1 MMDDKVNNAG
11 VAEATEIPD
20 LACYMQAVIEQLET
34 DKKRSAVHTYTYAL
48 KSVTEFCGGEGTP
61 MPVDELFMPGRL
73 KEYEEWMKLEGA
85 KKRKSEK
92 EVTNKEGAKKR
103 SSEKEVTNKE
113 DARKRSTEKEV
124 TNKESARKRSTEKEG
139 MDKKGGEPKGLSL
152 NTISTYMRNLKA
164 VYNRL
169 TYEKVLPYNAKLFD
183 DVYTKVESQ
192 TKRALEAE
200 QMNTL
205 LHADFEKLPKGVQ
218 CALAYFLLMFLFRGM
233 PFIDLAYLRKQDV
246 KGNKIVYSRHKTRRQ
261 MTVRI
266 PKEAE
271 GLMEEFRNKNPDSIY
286 LFPILDV
293 ESSMDGWN
301 RKDRKNG
308 KSGKN
313 RKDGQG
319 GNGEK
324 MKKDK
329 ELYTAY
335 LRVLRNFNR
344 KLERIAALLLPGV
357 KLSSY
362 TPRHTWATLAFH
374 SGVSIGIIC
383 KALGHSSIKVTETYL
398 KPFENEKV
406 DAVNDELIISVTQ
419 CNEEKKAA

>member
-1 MMDDKVNNAG
+1 MDGKEKNG
-11 VAEATEIPD
+11 EVAAAMKIPD
-20 LACYMQAVIEQLET
+20 LASYMQAVIEQLEA

-48 KSVTEFCGGEGTP
+48 KSVTEFYGGEGTP
-61 MPVDELFMPGRL
+61 MPVDEVFTPGRL
-73 KEYEEWMKLEGA
+73 KEYEEWMKLEGMR
-85 KKRKSEK
+85 KK
-92 EVTNKEGAKKR
+92 N
-103 SSEKEVTNKE
+103 
-113 DARKRSTEKEV
+113 
-124 TNKESARKRSTEKEG
+124 
-139 MDKKGGEPKGLSL
+139 GEPKGLSL

-169 TYEKVLPYNAKLFD
+169 ADEKVLPYQSKLFD

-200 QMNTL
+200 QMSTL
-205 LHADFEKLPKGVQ
+205 LHADMGELPKGVR
-218 CALAYFLLMFLFRGM
+218 CALAYFVLMFLFRGM

-246 KGNKIVYSRHKTRRQ
+246 KGKCIVYSRHKTGRQ

-271 GLMEEFRNKNPDSIY
+271 ELMEEFRNKNTGSIY
-286 LFPILDV
+286 LFPILD
-293 ESSMDGWN
+293 EE
-301 RKDRKNG
+301 NG
-308 KSGKN
+308 KGGWSKRDGQG

-319 GNGEK
+319 GDNGRDRSSGK
-324 MKKDK
+324 VKKDK
-329 ELYTAY
+329 ELYMDY
-335 LRVLRNFNR
+335 LRALRNFNL
-344 KLERIAALLLPGV
+344 KLGKIAALLLPGV

-406 DAVNDELIISVTQ
+406 DAANDELIISVTA
-419 CNEEKKAA
+419 CNGEKKVA

>member
-1 MMDDKVNNAG
+1 MDEKEKNAG
-11 VAEATEIPD
+11 GTLTTNLSD
-20 LACYMQAVIEQLET
+20 LACYMQSVIGQLEA

-48 KSVTEFCGGEGTP
+48 KSVTEFYGGEGTP
-61 MPVDELFMPGRL
+61 MPVGEVFTPGRL

-85 KKRKSEK
+85 RKRSSG
-92 EVTNKEGAKKR
+92 KEGAQKIDR
-103 SSEKEVTNKE
+103 
-113 DARKRSTEKEV
+113 
-124 TNKESARKRSTEKEG
+124 G
-139 MDKKGGEPKGLSL
+139 PKGLSL
-152 NTISTYMRNLKA
+152 NTISTYMRDLKA

-169 TYEKVLPYNAKLFD
+169 ADEKVLAYNSKLFD

-205 LHADFEKLPKGVQ
+205 LHTDIEELPGGVR

-246 KGNKIVYSRHKTRRQ
+246 KGRCIVYSRHKTGRQ
-261 MTVRI
+261 MAVRI
-266 PKEAE
+266 PKEAA
-271 GLMEEFRNKNPDSIY
+271 GLMEEFRNMNPGSVY
-286 LFPILDV
+286 LFPILN
-293 ESSMDGWN
+293 EEDGQEG
-301 RKDRKNG
+301 RSKRDEQG
-308 KSGKN
+308 

-319 GNGEK
+319 RDNGK
-324 MKKDK
+324 VKKDK
-329 ELYTAY
+329 ELYLEY
-335 LRVLRNFNR
+335 LRALRNFNL
-344 KLERIAALLLPGV
+344 KLERIASLLLPGV

-406 DAVNDELIISVTQ
+406 DAANDELIISVSA
-419 CNEEKKAA
+419 CNGGKKVA

>member
-1 MMDDKVNNAG
+1 MDEKEKNAG
-11 VAEATEIPD
+11 GTLTTNLPD
-20 LACYMQAVIEQLET
+20 LACYMQSVIGQLEA

-48 KSVTEFCGGEGTP
+48 KSVTEFYGGEGTP
-61 MPVDELFMPGRL
+61 MPVGEVFTPGRL

-85 KKRKSEK
+85 RKRSSG
-92 EVTNKEGAKKR
+92 KEGAQKIDR
-103 SSEKEVTNKE
+103 
-113 DARKRSTEKEV
+113 
-124 TNKESARKRSTEKEG
+124 G
-139 MDKKGGEPKGLSL
+139 PKGLSL
-152 NTISTYMRNLKA
+152 NTISTYMRDLKA

-169 TYEKVLPYNAKLFD
+169 ADEKVLAYNSKLFD

-205 LHADFEKLPKGVQ
+205 LHTDIEELPGGVR

-246 KGNKIVYSRHKTRRQ
+246 KGRCIVYSRHKTGRQ
-261 MTVRI
+261 MAVRI
-266 PKEAE
+266 PKEAA
-271 GLMEEFRNKNPDSIY
+271 GLMEEFRNMNPGSVY
-286 LFPILDV
+286 LFPILN
-293 ESSMDGWN
+293 EEDGQEG
-301 RKDRKNG
+301 RSKRDEQG
-308 KSGKN
+308 

-319 GNGEK
+319 RDNGK
-324 MKKDK
+324 VKKDK
-329 ELYTAY
+329 ELYLEY
-335 LRVLRNFNR
+335 LRALRNFNL
-344 KLERIAALLLPGV
+344 KLERIASLLLPGV

-406 DAVNDELIISVTQ
+406 DAANDELIISVAA
-419 CNEEKKAA
+419 CNGGKKVA

>member
-1 MMDDKVNNAG
+1 MDEKEKNAG
-11 VAEATEIPD
+11 GTLTTNLPD
-20 LACYMQAVIEQLET
+20 LACYMQSVIGQLEA

-48 KSVTEFCGGEGTP
+48 KSVTEFYGGEGTP
-61 MPVDELFMPGRL
+61 MPVGEVFTPGRL

-85 KKRKSEK
+85 RKRSSG
-92 EVTNKEGAKKR
+92 KEGAQKIDR
-103 SSEKEVTNKE
+103 
-113 DARKRSTEKEV
+113 
-124 TNKESARKRSTEKEG
+124 G
-139 MDKKGGEPKGLSL
+139 PKGLSL
-152 NTISTYMRNLKA
+152 NTISTYMRDLKA

-169 TYEKVLPYNAKLFD
+169 ADEKVLAYNSKLFD

-205 LHADFEKLPKGVQ
+205 LHTDIEELPGGVR

-246 KGNKIVYSRHKTRRQ
+246 KGRCIVYSRHKTGRQ
-261 MTVRI
+261 MAVRI
-266 PKEAE
+266 PKEAA
-271 GLMEEFRNKNPDSIY
+271 GLMEEFRNMNPGSVY
-286 LFPILDV
+286 LFPILN
-293 ESSMDGWN
+293 EEDGQEG
-301 RKDRKNG
+301 RSKRDEQG
-308 KSGKN
+308 

-319 GNGEK
+319 RDNGK
-324 MKKDK
+324 VKKDK
-329 ELYTAY
+329 ELYLEY
-335 LRVLRNFNR
+335 LRALRNFNL
-344 KLERIAALLLPGV
+344 KLERIASLLLPGV

-406 DAVNDELIISVTQ
+406 DAANDELIISFAA
-419 CNEEKKAA
+419 CNGGKKVA

>member
-1 MMDDKVNNAG
+1 MDEKEKNAG
-11 VAEATEIPD
+11 GTLTTNLPD
-20 LACYMQAVIEQLET
+20 LACYMQSVIGQLEA

-48 KSVTEFCGGEGTP
+48 KSVTEFYGGEGTP
-61 MPVDELFMPGRL
+61 MPVGEVFTPGRL

-85 KKRKSEK
+85 RKRSSG
-92 EVTNKEGAKKR
+92 KEGAQKIDR
-103 SSEKEVTNKE
+103 
-113 DARKRSTEKEV
+113 
-124 TNKESARKRSTEKEG
+124 G
-139 MDKKGGEPKGLSL
+139 PKGLSL
-152 NTISTYMRNLKA
+152 NTISTYMRDLKA

-169 TYEKVLPYNAKLFD
+169 ADEKVLAYNPKLFD

-205 LHADFEKLPKGVQ
+205 LHTDIEELPGGVR

-246 KGNKIVYSRHKTRRQ
+246 KGRCIVYSRHKTGRQ
-261 MTVRI
+261 MAVRI
-266 PKEAE
+266 PKEAA
-271 GLMEEFRNKNPDSIY
+271 GLMEEFRNMNPGSVY
-286 LFPILDV
+286 LFPILN
-293 ESSMDGWN
+293 EEDGQEG
-301 RKDRKNG
+301 RSKRDEQG
-308 KSGKN
+308 

-319 GNGEK
+319 RDNGK
-324 MKKDK
+324 VKKDK
-329 ELYTAY
+329 ELYLEY
-335 LRVLRNFNR
+335 LRALRNFNL
-344 KLERIAALLLPGV
+344 KLERIASLLLPGV

-406 DAVNDELIISVTQ
+406 DAANDELIISVAA
-419 CNEEKKAA
+419 CNGGKKIA

>member
-1 MMDDKVNNAG
+1 MDEKEKNG
-11 VAEATEIPD
+11 EVAAATEIPD
-20 LACYMQAVIEQLET
+20 LAFYMQAVIEQLET

-48 KSVTEFCGGEGTP
+48 KSITEFYGGEGTP
-61 MPVDELFMPGRL
+61 MPVDEVFTPGRL

-85 KKRKSEK
+85 R
-92 EVTNKEGAKKR
+92 
-103 SSEKEVTNKE
+103 
-113 DARKRSTEKEV
+113 
-124 TNKESARKRSTEKEG
+124 
-139 MDKKGGEPKGLSL
+139 KKGGEPKGLSL

-169 TYEKVLPYNAKLFD
+169 ADDKVLPHNSKLFD

-205 LHADFEKLPKGVQ
+205 LHADMEALPKGVR

-233 PFIDLAYLRKQDV
+233 PFIDLAHLRKKDV
-246 KGNKIVYSRHKTRRQ
+246 KGKCIVYSRHKTGRQ

-271 GLMEEFRNKNPDSIY
+271 ELMEEFRNYHSDSIY
-286 LFPILDV
+286 LFPILDG
-293 ESSMDGWN
+293 ESEEEEQ
-301 RKDRKNG
+301 DRKNG
-308 KSGKN
+308 KV
-313 RKDGQG
+313 
-319 GNGEK
+319 
-324 MKKDK
+324 KKDK
-329 ELYTAY
+329 ELYKDY
-335 LRVLRNFNR
+335 LRALRNFNL
-344 KLERIAALLLPGV
+344 KLQRIAALLLPGV

-374 SGVSIGIIC
+374 AGVSIGIIC

-398 KPFENEKV
+398 KPFEDKKV
-406 DAVNDELIISVTQ
+406 DAANDKLIISVTA
-419 CNEEKKAA
+419 CNGEKKVA

>member
-1 MMDDKVNNAG
+1 MDEKEKNAG
-11 VAEATEIPD
+11 GTLTTNLPD
-20 LACYMQAVIEQLET
+20 LACYMQSVIGQLEA

-48 KSVTEFCGGEGTP
+48 KSVTEFYGGEGTP
-61 MPVDELFMPGRL
+61 MPVGEVFTPGRL

-85 KKRKSEK
+85 RKRSSG
-92 EVTNKEGAKKR
+92 KEGAQKIDR
-103 SSEKEVTNKE
+103 
-113 DARKRSTEKEV
+113 
-124 TNKESARKRSTEKEG
+124 G
-139 MDKKGGEPKGLSL
+139 PKGLSL
-152 NTISTYMRNLKA
+152 NTISTYMRDLKA

-169 TYEKVLPYNAKLFD
+169 ADEKVLAYNSKLFD

-205 LHADFEKLPKGVQ
+205 LHTDIEELPGGVR

-246 KGNKIVYSRHKTRRQ
+246 KGRCIVYSRHKTGRQ
-261 MTVRI
+261 MAVRI
-266 PKEAE
+266 PKEAA
-271 GLMEEFRNKNPDSIY
+271 GLMEEFRNMNPGSVY
-286 LFPILDV
+286 LFPILN
-293 ESSMDGWN
+293 EEDGQEG
-301 RKDRKNG
+301 RSKRDEQG
-308 KSGKN
+308 

-319 GNGEK
+319 RDNGK
-324 MKKDK
+324 VKKDK
-329 ELYTAY
+329 ELYLEY
-335 LRVLRNFNR
+335 LRALRNFNL
-344 KLERIAALLLPGV
+344 KLERIASLLLPGV

-406 DAVNDELIISVTQ
+406 DAANDELIISVAA
-419 CNEEKKAA
+419 CNGGKKIA